1 MEIGGRP
8 VGRPA
13 DTLPGGPSD
22 SGYGGDVP
30 SGVASRRPA
39 VGVAD
44 RRCEGGHERGCPAT
58 QPTAGATD
66 RRRARASG
74 WHMPASPGRAARS
87 CHRATLVV
95 ERGTPRARTIRR
107 GRASTG
113 SERAGDEPP
122 RPLVRRL
129 GQTTPCRS
137 RPIHKSGAGS
147 GVRPAP
153 TPGRASAP
161 GRGTE
166 GGPTGGVP
174 RTASKGRPSVRVRTR
189 TLATGGCPTVERRS
203 TCPKLGGATSTRAC
217 QTVNVR
223 PNAPEPQGELIR
235 SDGGGAAAGRREP
248 GGGAAAGRP
257 AAQVGRRKTY
267 PTPRTVWMKAGSPTS
282 ASIAVRSQ
290 CTWTSTVRVSPA

>member
-1 MEIGGRP
+1 M
-8 VGRPA
+8 
-13 DTLPGGPSD
+13 
-22 SGYGGDVP
+22 
-30 SGVASRRPA
+30 
-39 VGVAD
+39 
-44 RRCEGGHERGCPAT
+44 
-58 QPTAGATD
+58 
-66 RRRARASG
+66 
-74 WHMPASPGRAARS
+74 
-87 CHRATLVV
+87 
-95 ERGTPRARTIRR
+95 IRR
-107 GRASTG
+107 GRVATG

-122 RPLVRRL
+122 RPLV
-129 GQTTPCRS
+129 QTLDRPTPRPT
-137 RPIHKSGAGS
+137 RPIRQHVAGS

-203 TCPKLGGATSTRAC
+203 TCPKIGGATSTSAC

-235 SDGGGAAAGRREP
+235 TDGGGAAAERRRKT
-248 GGGAAAGRP
+248 G
-257 AAQVGRRKTY
+257 QVGRRKTY